1 MREIQSGTGGGSSP
15 DHGAGQ
21 EIMLQH
27 TLKHAIRC
35 CGIGMHSGRK
45 VAMTL
50 RPAAVDSGIVFH
62 RSDLGGDAT
71 LAASWDCAVETPLC
85 TNLQN
90 DKGVT
95 VATVEHLMSALYGCG
110 IDNAVIEID
119 GPEVPAMDGSA
130 APFVFLLEC
139 AGTVSQDAPRR
150 ALKILR
156 RIAVRDAEQQASLSP
171 GHGLTIHFEIDFES
185 PAIGHQDWFVAMG
198 AGAYKREV
206 ARARTFGF
214 LSEAEALR
222 ARGLALGGS
231 LENSVIIDGDQVL
244 NEGGLR
250 FHNEF
255 VRHKVLDM
263 IGDLYLAGGPVLG
276 HASSLRGGHSLTV
289 RLLKQLFA
297 EPDAWTWTTATEA
310 ELSGVPPLAEPAMP
324 PVAAARA

>member
-1 MREIQSGTGGGSSP
+1 
-15 DHGAGQ
+15 
-21 EIMLQH
+21 
-27 TLKHAIRC
+27 
-35 CGIGMHSGRK
+35 
-45 VAMTL
+45 
-50 RPAAVDSGIVFH
+50 
-62 RSDLGGDAT
+62 
-71 LAASWDCAVETPLC
+71 LC
-85 TNLQN
+85 TSLEN
-90 DKGVT
+90 DQGVT

-110 IDNAVIEID
+110 IDNAVIELD

-139 AGTVSQDAPRR
+139 AGTVSQDTPRR

-156 RIAVRDAEQQASLSP
+156 RIAVQGAEQQVSLSR

-185 PAIGHQDWFVAMG
+185 SAIGHQEWFFAME

-231 LENSVIIDGDQVL
+231 LENAVVIDGDRVV

-250 FHNEF
+250 FRNEF
-255 VRHKVLDM
+255 VRHKVLDV
-263 IGDLYLAGGPVLG
+263 IGDLYLAGGPILG
-276 HASSLRGGHSLTV
+276 HLSSRRGGHALTI

-297 EPDAWTWTTATEA
+297 EPDAWTWTTVTEA
-310 ELSGVPPLAEPAMP
+310 DLSGMPPLAEPSMP

>member
-1 MREIQSGTGGGSSP
+1 MREIQSGTDGGSIL
-15 DHGAGQ
+15 DQGAGQ
-21 EIMLQH
+21 EIVLQR

-35 CGIGMHSGRK
+35 SGIGMHSGCK
-45 VAMTL
+45 VAMAL
-50 RPAAVDSGIVFH
+50 RPAAPDRGIVFH

-85 TNLQN
+85 TSLQN

-110 IDNAVIEID
+110 IDNAVIELD

-139 AGTVSQDAPRR
+139 AGTVSHDVPRR

-156 RIAVRDAEQQASLSP
+156 RIAVQDAEQQASLSP

-185 PAIGHQDWFVAMG
+185 PAIGHQDWSG
-198 AGAYKREV
+198 TYKREV

-231 LENSVIIDGDQVL
+231 LENAVIIDGDRVV

-263 IGDLYLAGGPVLG
+263 IGDLYLAGGPILG
-276 HASSLRGGHSLTV
+276 HASSLRGGHALTV
-289 RLLKQLFA
+289 RLLKQLFG

-310 ELSGVPPLAEPAMP
+310 ELSGVPPLAEPSMP
-324 PVAAARA
+324 PVAAANT